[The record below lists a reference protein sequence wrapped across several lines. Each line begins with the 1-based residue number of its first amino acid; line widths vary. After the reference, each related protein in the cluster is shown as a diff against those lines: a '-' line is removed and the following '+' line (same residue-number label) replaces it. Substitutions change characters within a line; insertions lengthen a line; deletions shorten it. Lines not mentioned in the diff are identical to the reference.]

1 MPDMSDMADTPD
13 TPNTGVPEVPGVRKT
28 MDFPLRYRGYHGTP
42 SCCRV
47 RVWEQAGKP
56 PVVIATELDDN
67 PGTSVTNR
75 IEVIATMMYQ
85 MLERP
90 ETGLVIIEH
99 YEERTWAG
107 GRTLLPERFARVEME
122 WTRNKGFVAPKWT
135 ALTKMEVEQFVS
147 GPVGA

>member
-1 MPDMSDMADTPD
+1 MGD
-13 TPNTGVPEVPGVRKT
+13 TPNPSVPSVRKM
-28 MDFPLRYRGYHGTP
+28 MDFPLRYRGYHGMP

-47 RVWEQAGKP
+47 RVWERAGKP
-56 PVVIATELDDN
+56 PVVLATELESN
-67 PGTSVTNR
+67 AGTSVTNR
-75 IEVIATMMYQ
+75 IEVIATLMYQ

-122 WTRNKGFVAPKWT
+122 WTRNKGFVRPRWS
-135 ALTKMEVEQFVS
+135 ALTRAEVEQLVS